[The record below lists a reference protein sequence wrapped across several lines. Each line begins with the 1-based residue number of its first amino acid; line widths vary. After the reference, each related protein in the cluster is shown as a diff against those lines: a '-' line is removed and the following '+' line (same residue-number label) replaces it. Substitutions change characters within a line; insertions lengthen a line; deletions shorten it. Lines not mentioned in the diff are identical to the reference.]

1 MSCNMAQEMTLAT
14 RSDPYPE
21 SNDCIPTF
29 LRFLFLSVA
38 VSYMVMCW
46 KYGSDFLRLRL
57 GLPM

>member
-1 MSCNMAQEMTLAT
+1 MAQEMTLAT
-14 RSDPYPE
+14 RNDPYPE